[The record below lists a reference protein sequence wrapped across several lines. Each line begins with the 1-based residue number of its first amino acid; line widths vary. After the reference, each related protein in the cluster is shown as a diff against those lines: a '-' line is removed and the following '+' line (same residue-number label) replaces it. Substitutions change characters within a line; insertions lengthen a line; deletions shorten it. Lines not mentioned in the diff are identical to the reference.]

1 MKRLLIILLSL
12 AAALG
17 ASAQETLSEQEYL
30 RRYNNLVARVGP
42 AGLGVETLLNKWE
55 ADYPDDASQIVA
67 RFSFYF
73 TRCQTSRVVQLPQD
87 RYLGREPLLPMTD
100 SLGNKANF
108 FEVTDYDDELYAQAN
123 LAIDKA
129 IAALPDRLDLRLAKI
144 DAMMAFEQGQP
155 DMTLQQLKSLADVH
169 FKQHPSWQYE
179 GLGSVDTEQ
188 FKAFMQDYCAA
199 LFRLGTEGG
208 SKAFVSLSEYLLTYS
223 KDDPLYVN
231 NLGSYYLSKKDY
243 KKAQKYFDQV
253 LKKDPSNL
261 TAIRNGILLGRA
273 RKDVKLEKKYLALMA
288 QYGESETDRASAQ
301 VRLSALEGKK

>member
-1 MKRLLIILLSL
+1 MKKLLILLL
-12 AAALG
+12 ALSALS
-17 ASAQETLSEQEYL
+17 ASAQETFTEQEYL

-55 ADYPDDASQIVA
+55 ADYPDDVQQMLA

-73 TRCQTSRVVQLPQD
+73 SRCQTTRVVQLPQD
-87 RYLGREPLLPMTD
+87 RYLGHEPLLPMTD
-100 SLGNKANF
+100 SLGRKANF
-108 FEVTDYDDELYAQAN
+108 FEETDYDDELYAQAN

-129 IAALPDRLDLRLAKI
+129 IAALPDRLDLRMAKI
-144 DAMMAFEQGQP
+144 DAMMAFEKGQP
-155 DMTLQQLKSLADVH
+155 DMTLQQLKALTDIH
-169 FKQHPSWQYE
+169 FKQHPAWQYE
-179 GLGSVDTEQ
+179 GLGSVDPEQ

-208 SKAFVSLSEYLLTYS
+208 AKAFLSLSEYLLTYS

-231 NLGSYYLSKKDY
+231 NLGSYYLSRKDF

-273 RKDVKLEKKYLALMA
+273 KKDVKLERKYLALMA
-288 QYGESETDRASAQ
+288 RYGESETDRASAQ
-301 VRLSALEGKK
+301 IRLDALSAKK